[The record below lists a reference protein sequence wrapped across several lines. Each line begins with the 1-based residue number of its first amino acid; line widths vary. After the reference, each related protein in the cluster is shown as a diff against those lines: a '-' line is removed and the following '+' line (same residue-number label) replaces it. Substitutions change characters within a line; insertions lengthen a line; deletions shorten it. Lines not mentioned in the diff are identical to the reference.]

1 MLTNPPLEK
10 LLERADNRYTLT
22 ISVAKRTR
30 QLVDGAQPLVETKPN
45 QSLLTF
51 ACEEYAADTFV
62 SLPGKLEPEIP
73 LRPEVELAI
82 EEAQRMA
89 AEKAD
94 MRASYDPEEERINQ
108 PPVSKIRIMNPDE
121 MFYMPYEEEDEDEKD
136 EDLNEDLDN
145 QLDEDAEDLD
155 EDDEDLD
162 ENDEDEDD
170 VDVDSSDSDE
180 DEMMVSDEE
189 LDSIDG
195 SIDDFSEDEDDDYV

>member
-22 ISVAKRTR
+22 ISVAKRAR

-45 QSLLTF
+45 QSLLTL
-51 ACEEYAADTFV
+51 ACEEYAADTFA

-94 MRASYDPEEERINQ
+94 MRASYDPEEERMNQ
-108 PPVSKIRIMNPDE
+108 APVSKIRIMNPDE
-121 MFYMPYEEEDEDEKD
+121 MFYMPYEEEDEDTQD
-136 EDLNEDLDN
+136 EDLTEDLDDQQN
-145 QLDEDAEDLD
+145 EDVEDL
-155 EDDEDLD
+155 EE
-162 ENDEDEDD
+162 EDEED
-170 VDVDSSDSDE
+170 VDVVSSDSDE

-195 SIDDFSEDEDDDYV
+195 SIDDYSDEEDDEYV

>member
-45 QSLLTF
+45 QSLLTL

-94 MRASYDPEEERINQ
+94 MRASYAPEEERMNQ

-136 EDLNEDLDN
+136 EDLNEDLDD
-145 QLDEDAEDLD
+145 QLGEDAEDLD
-155 EDDEDLD
+155 EDDED
-162 ENDEDEDD
+162 EDD
-170 VDVDSSDSDE
+170 VDADSSDSDE

>member
-45 QSLLTF
+45 QSLLTL

-94 MRASYDPEEERINQ
+94 MRASYDPEEERMNQ

-136 EDLNEDLDN
+136 EDLDD
-145 QLDEDAEDLD
+145 QLDEDAENLD
-155 EDDEDLD
+155 ED
-162 ENDEDEDD
+162 DEDEDD
-170 VDVDSSDSDE
+170 VDVDSSDSGE
-180 DEMMVSDEE
+180 DGMMVSDEE
-189 LDSIDG
+189 LDTIDG

>member
-155 EDDEDLD
+155 ED
-162 ENDEDEDD
+162 
-170 VDVDSSDSDE
+170 
-180 DEMMVSDEE
+180 EMMVSDEE

>member
-22 ISVAKRTR
+22 IGVAKRTH

-45 QSLLTF
+45 QSLLTL

-94 MRASYDPEEERINQ
+94 MRASYDPEEERMNQ

-136 EDLNEDLDN
+136 EDLDD
-145 QLDEDAEDLD
+145 QLDEDAENLD
-155 EDDEDLD
+155 ED
-162 ENDEDEDD
+162 DEDEDD
-170 VDVDSSDSDE
+170 VDVDSSDSGE

>member
-45 QSLLTF
+45 QSLLTL

-94 MRASYDPEEERINQ
+94 MRASYDPEEERMNQ

-136 EDLNEDLDN
+136 EDLNEDLDD

-155 EDDEDLD
+155 EDDED
-162 ENDEDEDD
+162 EDD
-170 VDVDSSDSDE
+170 VDVDSSDSGE